1 MARGER
7 LGDGLN
13 LQRWQIIRK
22 IGEGQFAEVYEVAD
36 TFHEGRR
43 VALKMDRT
51 LDVKTVRQEHKVLK
65 RLQACP
71 TVVRL
76 LEQGTHEDRGFIVME
91 VRSLLGAPGWVFC
104 ITPSPSPQAHHP
116 ADIIVTSIRS
126 SGSYLAGDRG
136 RYIQQQEQQLRIL
149 QGRLTMT

>member
-1 MARGER
+1 MSPPIMARGER
-7 LGDGLN
+7 VGDGLN

-36 TFHEGRR
+36 TFDEGRR

-91 VRSLLGAPGWVFC
+91 VRSLLGAPGWGSLCV
-104 ITPSPSPQAHHP
+104 IPSLSPQVYHST
-116 ADIIVTSIRS
+116 D
-126 SGSYLAGDRG
+126 
-136 RYIQQQEQQLRIL
+136 LRVP
-149 QGRLTMT
+149 